1 LRRLFRTGFGRL
13 TAPQLTE
20 IGAAGQFLRQH
31 QEPLAKIADRFS
43 EAAPPAAWILAEITG
58 HTAIAGANGRWEYSF
73 QQVYID
79 GNLNLSN
86 GLWTSTNTAK
96 ALNLCE
102 LVNDGALIEGPG
114 WNVNTAPSGFEIK
127 PIDECVVQLWPHRLT
142 TGAFRWVFF
151 ASNVLDGECPE
162 AP

>member
-1 LRRLFRTGFGRL
+1 MKRLFRTGFGRL

-31 QEPLAKIADRFS
+31 QEPLGKVAERFS
-43 EAAPPAAWILAEITG
+43 EAAPPSAWILAEITG
-58 HTAIAGANGRWEYSF
+58 YTAIAGATNRWEYSF
-73 QQVYID
+73 EQVYLD
-79 GNLNLSN
+79 GNLNLTQ
-86 GLWTSTNTAK
+86 GHWTSTNSVK

-102 LVNDGALIEGPG
+102 AANDGALIEGPG
-114 WNVNTAPSGFEIK
+114 WNVATAPTGFEIK
-127 PIDECVVQLWPHRLT
+127 PIAECVVQLWPHRLT

-151 ASNVLDGECPE
+151 ASNVLDGDCPE